1 MNSRRGVLLNP
12 MIEILYSPIRQIHIM
27 EVVHFETK
35 EELANIAAVLFRI
48 GQPSLL
54 NWAEGIVFTGMP
66 LNPNSTPIFKELL
79 NGRSYWVSVSY
90 APMPEYAERI
100 SVGTVD
106 VPVIDMSR
114 SVVAREIAT
123 WLGKWKAEPKET

>member
-1 MNSRRGVLLNP
+1 MV
-12 MIEILYSPIRQIHIM
+12 EILYSPIRQIFIM

-54 NWAEGIVFTGMP
+54 NWAEGVVFTGMP
-66 LNPNSTPIFKELL
+66 LNPTSAPIFKELL
-79 NGRSYWVSVSY
+79 QGRSYWISVSY
-90 APMPEYAERI
+90 APMPEYAEKI
-100 SVGTVD
+100 SIGTVD

-114 SVVAREIAT
+114 SIVAREIAT
-123 WLGKWKAEPKET
+123 WLGKWKPDRDEKQ